1 MLGRFARRRRKRRIG
16 RREAL
21 GQALGALV
29 SVWEHICD
37 VADVARYNDNRGH
50 LTTGWHNA

>member
-1 MLGRFARRRRKRRIG
+1 MWGRFARRRRKRRIG
-16 RREAL
+16 RGEAL

-37 VADVARYNDNRGH
+37 VADVARYNSNCGH

>member
-1 MLGRFARRRRKRRIG
+1 MWERFAWRTRKRRIG
-16 RREAL
+16 RGEAL
-21 GQALGALV
+21 GQTLGALG
-29 SVWEHICD
+29 SVWEHTRD